1 MDRPLP
7 TPAAFRT
14 TTTMRKGNGWSIDV
28 GRWRLVLV
36 SIRPRLRL
44 PLEAMTMFG
53 KVVMWRRNISIAY
66 RGRMRMRWKM
76 RGCRLPWGGL
86 YIDQAVLYI
95 DIERCRCFCC
105 LCMAF
110 CIFLA
115 TRLIGR
121 VVFSCHILYRSAP
134 SHNFFDL
141 NLLSLTSMVVLS
153 LLPTIQILVI
163 DAVRIW

>member
-1 MDRPLP
+1 
-7 TPAAFRT
+7 
-14 TTTMRKGNGWSIDV
+14 
-28 GRWRLVLV
+28 
-36 SIRPRLRL
+36 
-44 PLEAMTMFG
+44 
-53 KVVMWRRNISIAY
+53 
-66 RGRMRMRWKM
+66 
-76 RGCRLPWGGL
+76 
-86 YIDQAVLYI
+86 
-95 DIERCRCFCC
+95 
-105 LCMAF
+105 MAF